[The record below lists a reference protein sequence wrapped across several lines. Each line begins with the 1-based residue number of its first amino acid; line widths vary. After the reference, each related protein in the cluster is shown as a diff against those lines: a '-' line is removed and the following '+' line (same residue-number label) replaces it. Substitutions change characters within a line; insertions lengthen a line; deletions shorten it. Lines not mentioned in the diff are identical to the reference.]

1 MQPLKLLF
9 VLLLSTASVRAF
21 WWSTSQTSDPP
32 VASKQVQ
39 YVRAFTYQPVAFPAH
54 SLLAPP
60 SPYKFIQTSPAAIL
74 PTAKQVGPVPPPNQP
89 MQPQV
94 QPQTSS
100 SPFSSFF
107 GNAFGGL
114 SGGSS
119 SMTSGH
125 PNSVGGSVSMFQQQ
139 QQQHQQHQQQQQQQQ
154 QQHQQQHQQHQQQQ
168 QPLVAQQPAPSPPM
182 PTVTPPQSE
191 VPSPS
196 AQGLPSGGGFYG
208 QQHPSKYPYFTMDQV
223 QYLSSLPAT
232 APHTPQVQFVP
243 CMCPI
248 AVNVQSHAEVADK
261 RLDEA
266 TTTDS
271 EVVVPSGGESEK

>member
-1 MQPLKLLF
+1 MLQF

-60 SPYKFIQTSPAAIL
+60 SPYKFVQASPASIL
-74 PTAKQVGPVPPPNQP
+74 PTAK
-89 MQPQV
+89 
-94 QPQTSS
+94 
-100 SPFSSFF
+100 
-107 GNAFGGL
+107 
-114 SGGSS
+114 
-119 SMTSGH
+119 
-125 PNSVGGSVSMFQQQ
+125 
-139 QQQHQQHQQQQQQQQ
+139 
-154 QQHQQQHQQHQQQQ
+154 
-168 QPLVAQQPAPSPPM
+168 
-182 PTVTPPQSE
+182 
-191 VPSPS
+191 
-196 AQGLPSGGGFYG
+196 
-208 QQHPSKYPYFTMDQV
+208 QV
-223 QYLSSLPAT
+223 QYLSSLPAN

-261 RLDEA
+261 RLDET

>member
-9 VLLLSTASVRAF
+9 VLLLSSVSVRAF

-60 SPYKFIQTSPAAIL
+60 SPYKFIQASPASII
-74 PTAKQVGPVPPPNQP
+74 PTAKQIAPVQSPTQP
-89 MQPQV
+89 V
-94 QPQTSS
+94 QPVQQQSSS

-107 GNAFGGL
+107 GNAFGGMGQ
-114 SGGSS
+114 SGSGNSV
-119 SMTSGH
+119 TGH
-125 PNSVGGSVSMFQQQ
+125 PNSVPTFQQ
-139 QQQHQQHQQQQQQQQ
+139 QQQHQQHQQRLQQVQQQQQQ
-154 QQHQQQHQQHQQQQ
+154 QQLQQQQ
-168 QPLVAQQPAPSPPM
+168 IVHTPPAPP
-182 PTVTPPQSE
+182 VTPP
-191 VPSPS
+191 PSDEPSVSLGGVAPS
-196 AQGLPSGGGFYG
+196 AGFYG

-223 QYLSSLPAT
+223 QYLSSLPSN

-248 AVNVQSHAEVADK
+248 AVNVQSHGEVADK
-261 RLDEA
+261 RLDET
-266 TTTDS
+266 TTTDA
-271 EVVVPSGGESEK
+271 EVVVPSGESEK